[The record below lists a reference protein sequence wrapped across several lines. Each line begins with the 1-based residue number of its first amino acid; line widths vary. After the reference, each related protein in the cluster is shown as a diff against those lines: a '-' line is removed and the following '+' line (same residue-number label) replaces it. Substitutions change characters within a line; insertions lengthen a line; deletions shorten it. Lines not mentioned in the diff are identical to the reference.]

1 MHKILANT
9 SFLGKDIF
17 YLTECHSTNDVAMS
31 LFRANLAKEGTLVI
45 CEHQTK
51 GKGQRGNKW
60 FSQPNMNLTFSLVLR
75 PDFLKPN
82 DQYILNMAVSSAIH
96 EVIYRLTD
104 KVRIKW
110 PNDIVLA
117 DGKKLGG
124 LLIENI
130 IGSNQFELSIVGLGL
145 NVNQVV
151 FNLPHAVSLFHLIGK
166 EQNKEKLLSEIV
178 LQIELWYLKLKGR
191 KNREIGS
198 YYLRYLYKYNEWCW
212 FDDGE
217 AFLGKITGING
228 NGQLELEKQNTENQ
242 SYNPKQIKFI

>member
-31 LFRANLAKEGTLVI
+31 LFRANLTKEGTVVI
-45 CEHQTK
+45 SEHQTK

-60 FSQPNMNLTFSLVLR
+60 FSQPNMNLTFSIVLK
-75 PDFLKPN
+75 PDFLMPN
-82 DQYILNMAVSSAIH
+82 DQFILNMAVSSAIH
-96 EVIYRLTD
+96 EVIYCLSD

-110 PNDIVLA
+110 PNDIVLE
-117 DGKKLGG
+117 DGRKLGG

-130 IGSNQFELSIVGLGL
+130 IGGNGIELSIIGLGL
-145 NVNQVV
+145 NVNQLE
-151 FNLPHAVSLFHLIGK
+151 FNLPHAVSLFHLLGK
-166 EQNKEKLLSEIV
+166 EQNKEKLMSDII
-178 LQIELWYLKLKGR
+178 LQIELWYLKLKRR

-198 YYLRYLYKYNEWCW
+198 YYLRHLYKYNEWCW

-217 AFLGKITGING
+217 PFFGKITGISG
-228 NGQLELEKQNTENQ
+228 FGQLEIEKQNAKNH